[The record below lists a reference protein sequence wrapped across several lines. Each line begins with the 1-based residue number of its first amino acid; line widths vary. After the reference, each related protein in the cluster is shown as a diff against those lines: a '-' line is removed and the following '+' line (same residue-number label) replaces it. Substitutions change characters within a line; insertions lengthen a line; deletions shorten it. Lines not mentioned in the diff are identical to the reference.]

1 MSTKVKTL
9 GNTKDKLIKLRTC
22 NLACGEE
29 RLIFSLPEPRSTA
42 VTASSVH
49 KLLIFPAGLPARV
62 HLRLCVWKQNWRVK
76 WVRRGIIILNGAI
89 KDIISHFN
97 LISKSRLSS
106 GGLKAKK
113 NYSFWRQ
120 RFLSIKSRPH
130 PEKETVSSWPYF
142 QQNKKNLEVCWCKC
156 NSKLS

>member
-22 NLACGEE
+22 NLAHGEKK
-29 RLIFSLPEPRSTA
+29 LIFSLPEHRLTA
-42 VTASSVH
+42 VTASSVDSRASSTCSSM
-49 KLLIFPAGLPARV
+49 LM
-62 HLRLCVWKQNWRVK
+62 
-76 WVRRGIIILNGAI
+76 
-89 KDIISHFN
+89 N
-97 LISKSRLSS
+97 LIAALAGEMSWVWDYNFKWCYQRYYQSFQSNSKSRLSS

-113 NYSFWRQ
+113 IIPFGSSDFYLLNHA
-120 RFLSIKSRPH
+120 PH